1 MPNAKDAKDIGK
13 PKFLLLG
20 STGSGKTAQIL
31 TLPGKTFCYL
41 FDPSALA
48 TLKGHDIDYEL
59 FLPTKVSTAAVSLS
73 KGKSDPIKE
82 EDASLLYVKWE
93 KDSDERTKP
102 DKKKYGIVK
111 EEIFTP
117 DNPDDPNIIEPKGQ
131 WKEVE
136 RPACWFDQFDN
147 ICFDSFTTF
156 SDMVMDRILKL
167 NGRAGQFPQQ
177 DDWGGQMQTITNV
190 VRTYASMNKILLFT
204 AHEEFKQ
211 DKEGGKMQNMILL
224 TGRLRV
230 KLPLLF
236 SEMLHME
243 CASTPAKI
251 KYQIQ
256 TRPDRYNPAIRT
268 TIKGLEMFHDVTI
281 SDWTKPKDYG
291 LGKLLRGTTK

>member
-1 MPNAKDAKDIGK
+1 MPNAKDAEKDIGK
-13 PKFLLLG
+13 AKFLLLG
-20 STGSGKTAQIL
+20 PSGSGKTSQIL

-41 FDPSALA
+41 FDPSSLA

-59 FLPTKVSTAAVSLS
+59 FLPGRVSTAAVSLS
-73 KGKSDPIKE
+73 KGKSDPKSE
-82 EDASLLYVKWE
+82 EDASNLYPKWE
-93 KDSDERTKP
+93 KDSDEKMKS
-102 DKKKYGIVK
+102 DFFESY
-111 EEIFTP
+111 
-117 DNPDDPNIIEPKGQ
+117 
-131 WKEVE
+131 
-136 RPACWFDQFDN
+136 DN

-190 VRTYASMNKILLFT
+190 VRTYASMDKIILFT

-211 DKEGGKMQNMILL
+211 DKESGRMLNIILL

-243 CASTPAKI
+243 CASTAAKI
-251 KYQIQ
+251 AYQVQ
-256 TRPDRYNPAIRT
+256 TRPDKMNPAVRCS
-268 TIKGLEMFHDVTI
+268 IKGLDMFHDVTI
-281 SDWTKPKDYG
+281 DDWTRPHDYG
-291 LGKLLRGTTK
+291 LGKLLKGTTK

>member
-1 MPNAKDAKDIGK
+1 MPNAKDTKDIGR

-20 STGSGKTAQIL
+20 SSGSGKTSQIL

-41 FDPSALA
+41 FDPAALA

-59 FLPTKVSTAAVSLS
+59 FLPTRVSTSAVSLS
-73 KGKSDPIKE
+73 KGKSDPKSE

-93 KDSDERTKP
+93 KDSD
-102 DKKKYGIVK
+102 KKMKSG
-111 EEIFTP
+111 F
-117 DNPDDPNIIEPKGQ
+117 
-131 WKEVE
+131 
-136 RPACWFDQFDN
+136 FDEYDN

-177 DDWGGQMQTITNV
+177 DDWGCQMQTITNV
-190 VRTYASMNKILLFT
+190 VRTYASMNKVILFT

-211 DKEGGKMQNMILL
+211 DKDSGRMLNIILL

-236 SEMLHME
+236 SEMLHTE
-243 CASTPAKI
+243 CVSTASDI

-256 TRPDRYNPAIRT
+256 TRPDRMNPAIRCSFRD
-268 TIKGLEMFHDVTI
+268 IDMFYDVTI
-281 SDWTKPKDYG
+281 KDWKKPQNYG